1 MKRKIISLILVVT
14 TLLCSSSV
22 FAGVGFSDVS
32 MSHWAVQYIWNAQV
46 MNIVNGYEDGT
57 FRPENKVKVGEFI
70 KMIVSLKWEID
81 TTEELPEGTH
91 WATPYAKKAAS
102 ALILYEPAYDYETYE
117 KYITREEAVEL
128 MWKMYKVLNI
138 SVKADDTEEYIKRYS
153 DESLVTSI
161 FRREYF
167 NSAIKY
173 GLINGFEDGTLRP
186 KETLTRAQA
195 AKLIC
200 GIGGKDYEKYKKID

>member
-22 FAGVGFSDVS
+22 FARGFSDFTPD
-32 MSHWAVQYIWNAQV
+32 HWAAPYVYKAQAK
-46 MNIVNGYEDGT
+46 NIINGYEDGT
-57 FRPENKVKVGEFI
+57 FRPEDKVKTGEFI
-70 KMIVSLKWEID
+70 KMIASLKWEVD

-91 WATPYAKKAAS
+91 WATPYAKMAAS

-128 MWKMYKVLNI
+128 IWKMYKVLNRN
-138 SVKADDTEEYIKRYS
+138 SVFADDTEEYLKNYS
-153 DESLVTSI
+153 DESLITSV
-161 FRREYF
+161 FRRKYF

-186 KETLTRAQA
+186 QETLTRAQA

-200 GIGGKDYEKYKKID
+200 EIGGE